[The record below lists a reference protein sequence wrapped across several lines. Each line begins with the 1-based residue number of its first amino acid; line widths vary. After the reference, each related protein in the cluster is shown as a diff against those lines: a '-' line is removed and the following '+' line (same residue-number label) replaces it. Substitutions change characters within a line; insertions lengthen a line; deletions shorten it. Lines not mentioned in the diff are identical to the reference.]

1 LRGAFVTGTDTGVG
15 KTVVAASIVTTLR
28 ARGQPVR
35 AFKPVVT
42 GLDEPDREWP
52 ADHELLAAAAG
63 MQPGEVTPVAFGPAV
78 SPHLAAGLAG
88 VSIEPAQLVAHARGL
103 GEPLVAEG
111 VGGLLVPLTT
121 GYSVRDLAVDLALPV
136 VIAARPGLGTISHT
150 LLTIEA
156 ARAVGLTV
164 RCVVL
169 TPWPPEPSAMERSNR
184 ATIEQLGGVPV
195 HVLATVT
202 PEALPADLEWA

>member
-1 LRGAFVTGTDTGVG
+1 LRGVFVTGTDTGVG
-15 KTVVAASIVTTLR
+15 KTVVAASIATTLR
-28 ARGQPVR
+28 ARGEPVR

-42 GLDEPDREWP
+42 GTDEPDPDWP
-52 ADHELLAAAAG
+52 ADHELLATASG
-63 MQPGEVTPVAFGPAV
+63 MQPSDVAPVTFGPAV
-78 SPHLAAGLAG
+78 SPHLAAELAG
-88 VSIEPAQLVAHARGL
+88 AQVEPAALVAHARAL

-121 GYSVRDLAVDLALPV
+121 GYSVRDLAVDLALPL

-169 TPWPPEPSAMERSNR
+169 TPWPDQPSVMERSNR

-195 HVLATVT
+195 HDLPPVT
-202 PEALPADLEWA
+202 PQSLPADLTWA